1 MKNFIELFFVVLG
14 LLFFSCTTGVE
25 KSPEP
30 GILRVTLKA
39 NEADSILV
47 ILGDTARC
55 SRVDRYNVIVSR
67 GRIYRGENYADL
79 YLTPSIDRIAADTV
93 NLIQRQWL
101 DGRLVN
107 STTDPFEIPRWQTRY
122 VGYTVFEWYT
132 PPGTYDKLQFALTG
146 IEVFVAI
153 PRQFNNPLQLP
164 EGVSSVMDFPASI
177 TVEEGKVTEV
187 QMEIDPFKSIR
198 RYRDSYIFDRVLR
211 IKKIEMK

>member
-1 MKNFIELFFVVLG
+1 MKNFFVLLFATLG
-14 LLFFSCTTGVE
+14 VLFFSCTTGVE
-25 KSPEP
+25 ESPEP
-30 GILRVTLKA
+30 GIVRVMLKA

-67 GRIYRGENYADL
+67 GRIYRGENYSDL

-93 NLIQRQWL
+93 NLLQRQWL

-107 STTDPFEIPRWQTRY
+107 TTTDPFEIPRWQTQY
-122 VGYTVFEWYT
+122 VGYTVFEWHT

-177 TVEEGKVTEV
+177 TVEKGKVTEV

-198 RYRDSYIFDRVLR
+198 RYRDSYIFDRVLK
-211 IKKIEMK
+211 IKNIEMK

>member
-1 MKNFIELFFVVLG
+1 MKKLLVLFAVSFG
-14 LLFFSCTTGVE
+14 LCFFSCTTGVE
-25 KSPEP
+25 ESPEP

-67 GRIYRGENYADL
+67 GRLYRGVNYVDL
-79 YLTPSIDRIAADTV
+79 YLTPSIDRITADTI
-93 NLIQRQWL
+93 NLIQRQWF

-107 STTDPFEIPRWQTRY
+107 DTDSFEIPRSQTRY
-122 VGYTVFEWYT
+122 IGYTVFEWYT
-132 PPGTYDKLQFALTG
+132 PPGVYDKLQFALTG

-164 EGVSSVMDFPASI
+164 EGTSSVMDFPVPI
-177 TVEEGKVTEV
+177 TVEEGKVTDV
-187 QMEIDPFKSIR
+187 QFEIDQFKSIR
-198 RYRDSYIFDRVLR
+198 RFRDSYIFDRVVR
-211 IKKIEMK
+211 VKNIEIH